1 MLLSISKNC
10 WYWLFWLRD
19 FFFPL
24 SWFTNPDFPL
34 CIIKWVSVVNP
45 RGVKLP
51 NWQQSRLPLLVR
63 RKYIL
68 KESLIQ
74 LSSFLLSIKLH
85 PEKLQYKT
93 FGKEL
98 LILWCNLF
106 VKETHLKIWTLSA
119 NYTWAF
125 TTHFKPLVVM
135 LWELSITYENLTK
148 LWC

>member
-85 PEKLQYKT
+85 QKNFSTRHSEKNYLFCDATCLSKKHTWKSEPYLQIIH
-93 FGKEL
+93 GL
-98 LILWCNLF
+98 LQLISN
-106 VKETHLKIWTLSA
+106 HL
-119 NYTWAF
+119 
-125 TTHFKPLVVM
+125 
-135 LWELSITYENLTK
+135 
-148 LWC
+148 